1 MEDNHDWLENNKTW
15 KKWTRIGEQESL
27 SYARINFH
35 KTIDEE
41 RICFTKIIFVIN
53 MEDKDDWLE
62 NNKTWKKW
70 IRIGDGESLSYA
82 GNNVHKT
89 IDEDQLV

>member
-1 MEDNHDWLENNKTW
+1 
-15 KKWTRIGEQESL
+15 
-27 SYARINFH
+27 
-35 KTIDEE
+35 
-41 RICFTKIIFVIN
+41 